1 MGHRASRAI
10 ALAIALVCVL
20 AIGPAGATAAPAGAN
35 RLVMQAAA
43 PGNCPAVMAE
53 SDVAAGQVGTGWTVE
68 QGQVREAFKVKI
80 LGIMPDGIAPG
91 LDLIVIKVS
100 DKPGNDMISRASG
113 IWAGMS
119 GSPVYIGGKLVG
131 AVSYSLS
138 GSPSPVGGLTP
149 AEAMVGLLGYPPVAS
164 ASNVGNG
171 ARTITLPSKLAA
183 RVATA
188 GRVSST
194 RASTLSRLVVPLAVS
209 GLSATSRARLQER
222 LNTAG
227 LDVIVT
233 QGSAAA
239 VPSGTIS
246 YDTPRAG
253 GNFAGLISY
262 GDVTSGGVGTT
273 TYVCGSQ
280 ALAFGHPLL
289 FAGHVAFGANNANAI
304 AVIRDDVFGSY
315 KAATIGAPFGRLDQD
330 RMSGIRATLG
340 RSPRLIPITSDV
352 SAPSL
357 GRHRVGETDV
367 TMSDLVSSYAPEHLY
382 RNMIYAL
389 DKQGAGNAV
398 VSWTINGRRANGDPW
413 SFSRTNQFASSRDI
427 AGAAA
432 DDLFQNLILLDENG
446 FETVKFTSVD
456 IDSTVGGAVRALTI
470 DDVRFSRNGGPFKH
484 REVLNVHPGD
494 QLTVRVVM
502 NTFGAPGTETRNLS
516 VTIPADAFGPATLA
530 VTGGGSAS
538 NDCEFSSS
546 CGASF
551 DDLLTIL
558 ANSPHNNDLIAQL
571 VTFDSS
577 FNAVVAATATRSLAS
592 VVTGGL
598 EVEVNIN

>member
-1 MGHRASRAI
+1 MAS
-10 ALAIALVCVL
+10 
-20 AIGPAGATAAPAGAN
+20 
-35 RLVMQAAA
+35 
-43 PGNCPAVMAE
+43 
-53 SDVAAGQVGTGWTVE
+53 
-68 QGQVREAFKVKI
+68 
-80 LGIMPDGIAPG
+80 APG

-100 DKPGNDMISRASG
+100 DKPGNDMITRAGG

-131 AVSYSLS
+131 AVSYGLS
-138 GSPSPVGGLTP
+138 GSPSPIGGMTP
-149 AEAMVGLLGYPPVAS
+149 AEAMVGLLGYPPDAS

-183 RVATA
+183 RVVRA
-188 GRVSST
+188 GRVSSI

-222 LNTAG
+222 LNKAG

-233 QGSAAA
+233 PGSAAA

-246 YDTPRAG
+246 YDTPQAG
-253 GNFAGLISY
+253 GNFAGLLSY

-289 FAGHVAFGANNANAI
+289 FGGRVAFGASNANAI

-315 KAATIGAPFGRLDQD
+315 KLATIGAPFGRLDQD
-330 RMSGIRATLG
+330 RLAGIRATLG
-340 RSPRLIPITSDV
+340 QSPRLIPITSDV

-357 GRHRVGETDV
+357 GRHRAGETDV

-382 RNMIYAL
+382 RNMVVTL
-389 DKQGAGNAV
+389 DKQGAGSAV
-398 VSWTINGRRANGDPW
+398 VSWTVKGRRANGDRGAC
-413 SFSRTNQFASSRDI
+413 SFSRTNRFASSRDI

-432 DDLFQNLILLDENG
+432 DDLFQNLILLDDNAFEN
-446 FETVKFTSVD
+446 VKFTSVD
-456 IDSTVGGAVRALTI
+456 MDSTVGGAVRALTI
-470 DDVRFSRNGGPFKH
+470 DDVLFSRNGGPFKH
-484 REVLNVHPGD
+484 RTALNVHPGD
-494 QLTVRVVM
+494 QLTIRVVM
-502 NTFGAPGTETRNLS
+502 SRFGAPGTETRNLLL
-516 VTIPADAFGPATLA
+516 TIPADAFGPATLG
-530 VTGGGSAS
+530 VSGGGSS
-538 NDCEFSSS
+538 FSDCQFSST

-558 ANSPHNNDLIAQL
+558 ANAPHNNDLIAQL

-577 FNAVVAATATRSLAS
+577 FNPVVAASDPFPRQRGDRRLPGRGEHQLDRTSGLPGQPATTKRQALH
-592 VVTGGL
+592 GGL
-598 EVEVNIN
+598 ARSIRRSGKAGGLPAFRLI